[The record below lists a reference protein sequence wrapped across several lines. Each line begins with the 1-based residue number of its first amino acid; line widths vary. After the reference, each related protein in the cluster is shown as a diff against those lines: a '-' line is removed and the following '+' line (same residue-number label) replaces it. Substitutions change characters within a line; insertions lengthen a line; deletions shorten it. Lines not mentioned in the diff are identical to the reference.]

1 MIGAK
6 LRQRLAAGEHLLM
19 INRQPC
25 LLGIGGAPHRAE
37 GGCDLHR
44 LRAPGTASFDEA
56 REMARAA
63 RSGGGGAILRPDSH
77 QRSLLTRYLNA
88 GVDGLM
94 VPLVNTA
101 EQARAVVATVRH
113 ACPADFEKKLLIC
126 MVETV
131 EAVGNLDEI
140 LAVEGIDV
148 FFVGPGNISQS
159 MGFCPPCRAVS
170 RVRVR
175 CSTSSSSTLARIRA
189 AGKIA
194 GTLVIEEDIEH
205 WSRCGAQ
212 LLYCHID
219 PFLRDKIEAMHE
231 LAARKSERHPT
242 RSLLS

>member
-1 MIGAK
+1 M
-6 LRQRLAAGEHLLM
+6 
-19 INRQPC
+19 
-25 LLGIGGAPHRAE
+25 
-37 GGCDLHR
+37 
-44 LRAPGTASFDEA
+44 
-56 REMARAA
+56 
-63 RSGGGGAILRPDSH
+63 
-77 QRSLLTRYLNA
+77 
-88 GVDGLM
+88 
-94 VPLVNTA
+94 
-101 EQARAVVATVRH
+101 VATVRH

-148 FFVGPGNISQS
+148 FFVGPGDLSQS
-159 MGFCPPCRAVS
+159 MGFLPSVPRGQPRPREVLDL
-170 RVRVR
+170 VE
-175 CSTSSSSTLARIRA
+175 STLARIRA

-231 LAARKSERHPT
+231 LAARKSERHPA
-242 RSLLS
+242 RSLMS

>member
-19 INRQPC
+19 INPNHVSSG
-25 LLGIGGAPHRAE
+25 LAG
-37 GGCDLHR
+37 R
-44 LRAPGTASFDEA
+44 LTELKADTIFIDCEHGTASFDEA

-148 FFVGPGNISQS
+148 FFVGPGDLSQS
-159 MGFCPPCRAVS
+159 MGFLPSVPRGQPRPREVLDL
-170 RVRVR
+170 VE
-175 CSTSSSSTLARIRA
+175 STLARIRA

-231 LAARKSERHPT
+231 LAARKSECHPT

>member
-19 INRQPC
+19 INPNHVSSG
-25 LLGIGGAPHRAE
+25 LAG
-37 GGCDLHR
+37 R
-44 LRAPGTASFDEA
+44 LTELKADAIFIDCEHGTASFDEA

-140 LAVEGIDV
+140 LAVEGVDV
-148 FFVGPGNISQS
+148 FFVGPGDLSQS
-159 MGFCPPCRAVS
+159 MGFLPSVPRGQPRPREVLDLVEFDAGAHPRCRQD
-170 RVRVR
+170 
-175 CSTSSSSTLARIRA
+175 C
-189 AGKIA
+189 
-194 GTLVIEEDIEH
+194 
-205 WSRCGAQ
+205 
-212 LLYCHID
+212 
-219 PFLRDKIEAMHE
+219 
-231 LAARKSERHPT
+231 RHPGD
-242 RSLLS
+242 RGGYRALVALRGPAPLLPYRPVPARQDRGDA

>member
-1 MIGAK
+1 MRRANGA
-6 LRQRLAAGEHLLM
+6 
-19 INRQPC
+19 
-25 LLGIGGAPHRAE
+25 GGA
-37 GGCDLHR
+37 
-44 LRAPGTASFDEA
+44 LRRRRRDPAS
-56 REMARAA
+56 
-63 RSGGGGAILRPDSH
+63 DSH

-113 ACPADFEKKLLIC
+113 ACPADFETKLLIC

-148 FFVGPGNISQS
+148 FFVGPGDLSQS
-159 MGFCPPCRAVS
+159 MGYLPSVPRGQPRPREVLDL
-170 RVRVR
+170 VE
-175 CSTSSSSTLARIRA
+175 STLARIRA
-189 AGKIA
+189 AGKVA
-194 GTLVIEEDIEH
+194 GTLVIEDDIEH
-205 WSRCGAQ
+205 WSRYGAQ